1 VLTTQSDVHLTVC
14 CTGTNH
20 PMKPH
25 RIAVTHNLVLSYG
38 LYKKMK
44 VLSSLGVIVFS
55 MC

>member
-1 VLTTQSDVHLTVC
+1 MVC
-14 CTGTNH
+14 FTGTNH

-44 VLSSLGVIVFS
+44 VLCAFVDYL
-55 MC
+55 

>member
-1 VLTTQSDVHLTVC
+1 MFC
-14 CTGTNH
+14 FAGTNH

-44 VLSSLGVIVFS
+44 VLRLLSLLCINFYLS
-55 MC
+55 QLFT

>member
-1 VLTTQSDVHLTVC
+1 MVC
-14 CTGTNH
+14 FAGTNH

-44 VLSSLGVIVFS
+44 VLLNIVFIVVINS
-55 MC
+55 ALVYCRCS

>member
-1 VLTTQSDVHLTVC
+1 MFYF
-14 CTGTNH
+14 TGTNH

-44 VLSSLGVIVFS
+44 VLCIFVD
-55 MC
+55 

>member
-1 VLTTQSDVHLTVC
+1 MLDVHYVYYIVC
-14 CTGTNH
+14 LVGTNH

-44 VLSSLGVIVFS
+44 VLSSHAFVFRG
-55 MC
+55 